1 MKDSI
6 YDFCLTVITSRAV
19 GAGLAML
26 FSEDESFAALLG
38 DDVAYNGTSNEQAIH
53 QAKAE
58 QCIDKISE
66 RDRYVF

>member
-26 FSEDESFAALLG
+26 SSEDESFAVLLG
-38 DDVAYNGTSNEQAIH
+38 DVVVYNGTSNEQAIH

-58 QCIDKISE
+58 QCMEKISE

>member
-1 MKDSI
+1 
-6 YDFCLTVITSRAV
+6 
-19 GAGLAML
+19 ML